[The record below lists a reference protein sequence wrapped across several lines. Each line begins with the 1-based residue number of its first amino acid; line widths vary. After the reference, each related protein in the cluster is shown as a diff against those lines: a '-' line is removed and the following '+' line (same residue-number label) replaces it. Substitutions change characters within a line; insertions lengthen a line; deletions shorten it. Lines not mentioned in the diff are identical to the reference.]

1 MVTLTVTPSAPVADL
16 VVAAVLPAGFEI
28 ENPRLAGDAEK
39 ASEDEHTER
48 SRGIRAEVR
57 GDRLVVG
64 LDHVDKPMTY
74 QYAVRAV
81 TKGTFSLPPV
91 AAECMYNPGI
101 RSLNGAG
108 RIEIR

>member
-1 MVTLTVTPSAPVADL
+1 
-16 VVAAVLPAGFEI
+16 
-28 ENPRLAGDAEK
+28 
-39 ASEDEHTER
+39 
-48 SRGIRAEVR
+48 
-57 GDRLVVG
+57 
-64 LDHVDKPMTY
+64 MTY

-91 AAECMYNPGI
+91 AAECMYNPGV